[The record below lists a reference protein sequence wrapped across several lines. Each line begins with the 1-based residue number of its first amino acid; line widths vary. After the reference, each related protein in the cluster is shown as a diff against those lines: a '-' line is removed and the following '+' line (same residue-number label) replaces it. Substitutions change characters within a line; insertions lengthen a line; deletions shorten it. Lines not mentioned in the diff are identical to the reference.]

1 MKKSKSTPS
10 SVTLIPDPN
19 TLASIVEVS
28 DAQLQEG
35 ELDLN
40 EPELEPEIAPPPQ
53 EELDRQLE
61 QVSEALKEEIGRQT
75 EELREELKKPA
86 RRSESAA
93 RLAAQIAEDIEV
105 NAMEVEGMTEASDQ
119 PESSVSLD
127 SASLDA
133 DELQAAIETLLFL
146 SDAPVT
152 IRKLRELLGEKVSK
166 SDFDAA
172 VAGLKTRFA
181 GPAHGIELVEVAE
194 GLQLRTKP
202 GQAAIARK
210 LAKIQP
216 HKLSRGAMETLAIIA
231 YRQPVMKEDVDAIR
245 GVDTSYFLRGLL
257 EKQLIEITGRSE
269 LPGRPMLYGTT
280 AHFMEIFGLKD
291 LASLPPLQELERMI
305 PDNIAGEGDE
315 LETDPRLKEMR
326 KLVEKLHS
334 TPANVAFDPG
344 EDDEFLRAIHER
356 VKSIPVTT
364 PSLEEILSAKDEPPV
379 EAAPEAAIAPTQPE
393 LAPEQNVET

>member
-1 MKKSKSTPS
+1 MKKSKSTTP

-119 PESSVSLD
+119 PESSASLD

-172 VAGLKTRFA
+172 VAGLKSRFSQ
-181 GPAHGIELVEVAE
+181 PAHGIELVEVAE
-194 GLQLRTKP
+194 GLQLRT
-202 GQAAIARK
+202 
-210 LAKIQP
+210 
-216 HKLSRGAMETLAIIA
+216 
-231 YRQPVMKEDVDAIR
+231 
-245 GVDTSYFLRGLL
+245 
-257 EKQLIEITGRSE
+257 
-269 LPGRPMLYGTT
+269 
-280 AHFMEIFGLKD
+280 
-291 LASLPPLQELERMI
+291 
-305 PDNIAGEGDE
+305 
-315 LETDPRLKEMR
+315 
-326 KLVEKLHS
+326 
-334 TPANVAFDPG
+334 
-344 EDDEFLRAIHER
+344 
-356 VKSIPVTT
+356 
-364 PSLEEILSAKDEPPV
+364 
-379 EAAPEAAIAPTQPE
+379 
-393 LAPEQNVET
+393 